1 MSTNAGI
8 ANSPGGTALRPKR
21 PATRL
26 YAALIIA
33 FALLMGVH
41 GSGLA
46 KPETALDQ
54 PISTEV
60 TAMPIDF
67 DRDDPSRKQFGKL
80 IFRSGL
86 NLYAKSRHFGGFS
99 GLVIDPSGD
108 TILAVSDAG
117 VWMRADL
124 HYNGRYLK
132 GLRNVTLGPVL
143 GANGQPLTSN
153 ADRDA
158 ESLSLASGDPG
169 KGTAY
174 VGFERKHR
182 IAIYPFTANS
192 FGPPKG
198 TVKLPAGAKHMRAN
212 QGIEALAA
220 ITTGRLKGTIVA
232 FAERLTGKGDTLQG
246 WLIGG
251 PNPGPILL
259 KRLKGFDI
267 TDAAPLPDG
276 SLVVLERRFRYSEG
290 VQMRIRRISQSEL
303 KPGALIAGEALL
315 EANDSLNID
324 NMEAI
329 AAHRASGGETVITL
343 MSDDNY
349 SPLQRN
355 LIMQFVLP
363 DGPVLAGPS
372 FD

>member
-1 MSTNAGI
+1 MRS
-8 ANSPGGTALRPKR
+8 
-21 PATRL
+21 
-26 YAALIIA
+26 YAALMSA
-33 FALLMGVH
+33 FALAMAAH
-41 GSGLA
+41 GGASA
-46 KPETALDQ
+46 KPQTVLDK
-54 PISTEV
+54 PIATVV
-60 TAMPIDF
+60 TAIPIEL
-67 DRDDPSRKQFGKL
+67 DRDDPGRKQFGKL

-108 TILAVSDAG
+108 SMLAVSDAG
-117 VWMRADL
+117 NWMRADL
-124 HYNGRYLK
+124 DYNGRFLK

-143 GANGQPLTSN
+143 GANGKPLRSE
-153 ADRDA
+153 ADRDSEA
-158 ESLSLASGDPG
+158 MSLASGDPRR
-169 KGTAY
+169 GTAY

-198 TVKLPAGAKHMRAN
+198 GVALPSGAKKMRSN

-232 FAERLTGKGDTLQG
+232 FAERLTGKNGDLQG

-251 PNPGPILL
+251 PTPGTILL
-259 KRLKGFDI
+259 KRLAGFDI

-276 SLVVLERRFRYSEG
+276 GLVVLERRFRYSEG
-290 VQMRIRRISQSEL
+290 VQLRIRRISQSEL
-303 KPGALIAGEALL
+303 KPGALIKGEVLL

-329 AAHRASGGETVITL
+329 AAHRAKAGETVITL
-343 MSDDNY
+343 MSDDNF
-349 SPLQRN
+349 SPFQRN
-355 LIMQFVLP
+355 LIMQLVLP

-372 FD
+372 LD